1 MKDSAS
7 ETQKSIIAV
16 TFGEELGNQ
25 QRPTLERIDMK
36 LGHFNKQKNKWKIK
50 CVICEWNLLFWTL
63 DLAYFGEKRDLN
75 FNYLAGPMKKM
86 AIPQH
91 GPENKFQL
99 WTQNI
104 KMAGG
109 VGWLGMIGM
118 TKGDWDN

>member
-1 MKDSAS
+1 MKPPIPD
-7 ETQKSIIAV
+7 T
-16 TFGEELGNQ
+16 
-25 QRPTLERIDMK
+25 RP
-36 LGHFNKQKNKWKIK
+36 
-50 CVICEWNLLFWTL
+50 CLFWR
-63 DLAYFGEKRDLN
+63 KKDLN

-109 VGWLGMIGM
+109 VG
-118 TKGDWDN
+118 

>member
-1 MKDSAS
+1 
-7 ETQKSIIAV
+7 
-16 TFGEELGNQ
+16 
-25 QRPTLERIDMK
+25 
-36 LGHFNKQKNKWKIK
+36 
-50 CVICEWNLLFWTL
+50 
-63 DLAYFGEKRDLN
+63 
-75 FNYLAGPMKKM
+75 MKKM

-118 TKGDWDN
+118 TKDNWDN